1 MKCIL
6 TVKVETLHPIS
17 KKGLRELVKALEKK
31 RGIVKVAVLYIEEV

>member
-1 MKCIL
+1 MKYTLRI
-6 TVKVETLHPIS
+6 KVETLHPVS